1 MGSSERKRKRI
12 AEAWSTARAGFGLH
26 GSARGVATTKLVGA
40 LVTLTL
46 FVCAAY
52 LLVANRNL
60 RRSLR
65 AQSSQLGCSLEYA
78 SATALMPGRFRVR
91 GARLSNCS
99 HGGWSA
105 LVVKAEGEVELR
117 SLIWGSVRLQRIELE
132 LSELQTGGVA
142 LDGKV
147 HALIEKRN
155 GALNARIRADKLELR
170 HDGRVLA
177 SAAQTLIDA
186 KISVGA
192 AALHGPVKFA
202 LDSFSSGPLEFVA
215 SGPVTGSLQFSWDT
229 DVPRLETESVVLRT
243 GPWRLGDQPVQATL
257 LLHDGLYST
266 AAASGSA
273 RLLLQGQDAHF
284 VLQALQAP
292 ESLSFALSGLEGA
305 PFTFRSN
312 VGYASGAWTFD
323 QLQLDTA
330 KGSISGA
337 LSIAGTNRSGT
348 LRILYRG
355 LPIGLQFSNGQSRVT
370 INPPKG

>member
-1 MGSSERKRKRI
+1 M
-12 AEAWSTARAGFGLH
+12 
-26 GSARGVATTKLVGA
+26 
-40 LVTLTL
+40 
-46 FVCAAY
+46 
-52 LLVANRNL
+52 
-60 RRSLR
+60 
-65 AQSSQLGCSLEYA
+65 
-78 SATALMPGRFRVR
+78 
-91 GARLSNCS
+91 
-99 HGGWSA
+99 
-105 LVVKAEGEVELR
+105 KAEGEVELR

-155 GALNARIRADKLELR
+155 GALNARIRADTLELR
-170 HDGRVLA
+170 HDGRALA
-177 SAAQTLIDA
+177 SAARTLIDA

-192 AALHGPVKFA
+192 AAPHGPVKFA

-215 SGPVTGSLQFSWDT
+215 SGPVTGSLQLSWDT

-257 LLHDGLYST
+257 QLHDGRYST

-284 VLQALQAP
+284 VLQALQALQAP

-330 KGSISGA
+330 EGSISGA

-355 LPIGLQFSNGQSRVT
+355 LPIGLQFSNGQSQVT